1 VYRAE
6 YGADLTGAD
15 ESGDEIVKG
24 VEDGY
29 GIESEVEVERLE
41 GLWLICKVESTES
54 AKTHQI
60 SFFWGGNVVVSF
72 SHFFLFSSFTSWYT

>member
-1 VYRAE
+1 MVYRAE

-41 GLWLICKVESTES
+41 GL
-54 AKTHQI
+54 
-60 SFFWGGNVVVSF
+60 
-72 SHFFLFSSFTSWYT
+72 